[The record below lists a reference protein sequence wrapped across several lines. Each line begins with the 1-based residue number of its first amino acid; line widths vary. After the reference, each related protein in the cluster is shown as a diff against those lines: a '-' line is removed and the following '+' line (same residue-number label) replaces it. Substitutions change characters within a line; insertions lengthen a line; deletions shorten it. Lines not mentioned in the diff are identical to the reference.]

1 MSAPRLLAALLCLAT
16 LAPAS
21 ALAGRRQSISTFH
34 EAAAPTIATVE
45 FTQEFVAGG
54 QRQQTRSLTDGVVIS
69 ADGLVLISGKV
80 RFPQRGSGGRLSGGS
95 LPELGGFRLWFADG
109 REHEAEVVGFDD
121 DLNLGLL
128 RITDLEPG
136 QESPHVVFLDGFEA
150 KVGAGLRSL
159 TLYTEEYGREP
170 VYQGMTVNALLDTPQ
185 EGWSLAGASSNLLG
199 APLWDD
205 KGRVVGVVAELPMS
219 PWGGRS
225 VVPDL
230 SGPLGLP
237 YHRFADWLAATSE
250 EARSVRALVE
260 EVAPEDE
267 QAWIGVMFQPLEK
280 ALAEHMGISP
290 GGGIIITRVVPTSP
304 AEIAGVQPLDVLVE
318 MDGERIA
325 VLQASD
331 STRFSRKIR
340 SHEPGTEVR
349 FTREQPGGERDEVVL
364 TLSSTPLSELHAERR
379 QDEAFELTV
388 RQLTMDTLLGQR
400 LAPDTPGV
408 VVDGV
413 TRAGWAGLSGLN
425 VGLIIQR
432 INEHDVVDL
441 DSFDAAM
448 AAVEEARP
456 DKVLFFVRHGRTTR
470 FFVAEPDW
478 DEQDPTP

>member
-1 MSAPRLLAALLCLAT
+1 MNALRLLALLLALAT

-21 ALAGRRQSISTFH
+21 ALAGRRLSVSAFHQAAST
-34 EAAAPTIATVE
+34 TIATVE

-54 QRQQTRSLTDGVVIS
+54 QRQQTRALTDGVVIS
-69 ADGLVLISGKV
+69 ADGLVLISGRV
-80 RFPQRGSGGRLSGGS
+80 RFPQRGSSGRLSGGS

-109 REHEAEVVGFDD
+109 REHQAEVVGFND

-136 QESPHVVFLDGFEA
+136 REAPHVEFRDGFVA

-170 VYQGMTVNALLDTPQ
+170 VYQPMMINALLDTPQ
-185 EGWSLAGASSNLLG
+185 EAWSLSGASSSVLG
-199 APLWDD
+199 APLWDER
-205 KGRVVGVVAELPMS
+205 GRVVGVVAALPMS

-237 YHRFADWLAATSE
+237 YHRFADWLEATSE
-250 EARSVRALVE
+250 EARRDVE
-260 EVAPEDE
+260 EAPPEEE
-267 QAWIGVMFQPLEK
+267 QAWMGVMFQPLEK
-280 ALAEHMGISP
+280 AMAEHMGISP

-304 AEIAGVQPLDVLVE
+304 AEQAGVQGLDIFVE
-318 MDGERIA
+318 MDGERIE
-325 VLQASD
+325 VLQLSD
-331 STRFSRKIR
+331 STRFSRRIR
-340 SHEPGTEVR
+340 SFEPGTEVR
-349 FTREQPGGERDEVVL
+349 FTREKAGGERDEL
-364 TLSSTPLSELHAERR
+364 TLVLAPTPLSELHADRR
-379 QDEAFELTV
+379 KDEAFELTV

-432 INEHDVVDL
+432 INEHDVTDL
-441 DSFDAAM
+441 DSFVGAM
-448 AAVEEARP
+448 TAIEAARP

-478 DEQDPTP
+478 EEEEHTP